1 MAAITKVVRSRNPQN
16 ITPSTLSVADTLTYE
31 ANKRQELIFE
41 NTTASPIV
49 VTIDGAGAT
58 NVPVRGTGGQT
69 FDVSGGRQITVP
81 GVIGAQTRVE
91 LDQLTAYLVGDIA
104 VTGGVG
110 LKVTW
115 LSD

>member
-16 ITPSTLSVADTLTYE
+16 ITPLALSASDTIVYE
-31 ANKRQELIFE
+31 ANKRQELLLR
-41 NTTASPIV
+41 NTTASPIT

-69 FDVSGGRQITVP
+69 FDTSAGRSMIVP
-81 GVIGAQTRVE
+81 GVIGATTRVE
-91 LDQLTAYLVGDIA
+91 LDSLSSYLLGNIL

-110 LKVTW
+110 LEAIF